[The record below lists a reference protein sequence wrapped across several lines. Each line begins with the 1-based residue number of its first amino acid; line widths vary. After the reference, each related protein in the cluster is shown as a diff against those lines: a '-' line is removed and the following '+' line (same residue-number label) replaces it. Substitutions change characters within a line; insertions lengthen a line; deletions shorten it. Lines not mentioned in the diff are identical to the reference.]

1 MRETKFRDMSL
12 EDKIVTFVIYAF
24 LTLITLVILYP
35 IIYVVSASF
44 SEPQAVIS
52 GKVKLFPV
60 DFTLRGYEA
69 VFKNGKLINGFMN
82 SIFYVG
88 VSLVLNLTMTMLCA
102 YPLSR
107 KEFRARNWISLFFV
121 FTMYF
126 SGGMVPSYILVN
138 KLHLL
143 NTRWAMIIP
152 TAMSTY
158 NMIICRTYIINNIP
172 DDLYE
177 AGQIDGC
184 TPFRYMLQV
193 VVPLSK
199 SILAVLLLYYGVAK
213 WNDYYNAMIYL
224 YKDNLQPLT
233 MVMREILIL
242 GEVDMTK
249 VSDASAVAKLQGM
262 SELLKYATIVVA
274 SLPVVMLYPAI
285 QKHLVKGVMV
295 GAVKG

>member
-1 MRETKFRDMSL
+1 MKEAKFGQMSM

-24 LTLITLVILYP
+24 LTLISIVILYP
-35 IIYVVSASF
+35 LLYVVAASF

-52 GKVKLFPV
+52 GQVKIFPV
-60 DFTLRGYEA
+60 GFNLRGYEA
-69 VFKNGKLINGFMN
+69 VFKNGKLMNGFMN
-82 SIFYVG
+82 SIFYVV

-107 KEFRARNWISLFFV
+107 KEFTARGWVSLFFV

-138 KLHLL
+138 KLGLL
-143 NTRWAMIIP
+143 NTRWAMILP

-158 NMIICRTYIINNIP
+158 NMIICRTYIMNNIP

-184 TPFRYMLQV
+184 SPFRYMLQV
-193 VVPLSK
+193 IVPLSK
-199 SILAVLLLYYGVAK
+199 SILAVLLLYYGVSK
-213 WNDYYNAMIYL
+213 WNDYYNAMLYL
-224 YKDNLQPLT
+224 YKDNLMPLT

-249 VSDASAVAKLQGM
+249 VTNADAVAQLQGM
-262 SELLKYATIVVA
+262 SELLKYSTIVVG
-274 SLPVVMLYPAI
+274 SLPVAMLYPMI